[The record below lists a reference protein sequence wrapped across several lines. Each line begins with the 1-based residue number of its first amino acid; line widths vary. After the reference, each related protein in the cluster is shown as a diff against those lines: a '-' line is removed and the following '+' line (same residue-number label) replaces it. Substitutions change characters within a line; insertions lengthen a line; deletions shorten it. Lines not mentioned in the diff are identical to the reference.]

1 MIGISAG
8 LVLAMLISNFLVPL
22 ALKSINRKLSQIDIQ
37 ISFSPF
43 LLLGSVLPSLIS
55 IVLGSLKPLHL
66 AENISSISMAKYMD
80 ISKKKGK
87 LQSKN
92 SILSMAWRNVFR
104 RKKSA
109 FMVFLS
115 LFVTETV
122 YIIVNG
128 LYSGVDP
135 YAIVSESTNYDLIVK
150 SDASQNSQ
158 VLTNTL
164 WKKIADIPGV
174 RRAEIVRG
182 INEKNGLS
190 WIETKDTFLEQYSK
204 KLLKLIPNDV
214 IEEEKR
220 MHLQDHKFATVLI
233 GIGEWEF
240 NRISKKYNLNTDYGR
255 FRLGKVGLWCYG
267 PAYEDAEIVSEKA
280 NTTMLKVYPSSHN
293 GKCFVLENM
302 IEQPISVREF
312 KNKGSYL
319 DPNIIV
325 SNEILETLKNN
336 EIMEI
341 DILTENLT
349 CDERIYQILEKM
361 FENYPEVTIY
371 SKLKKVE
378 DLTDSLNTLK
388 TITTVLSFILFSVS
402 IHDFTTFINN
412 SLAVELAVLRHS

>member
-1 MIGISAG
+1 
-8 LVLAMLISNFLVPL
+8 
-22 ALKSINRKLSQIDIQ
+22 
-37 ISFSPF
+37 
-43 LLLGSVLPSLIS
+43 
-55 IVLGSLKPLHL
+55 
-66 AENISSISMAKYMD
+66 
-80 ISKKKGK
+80 
-87 LQSKN
+87 
-92 SILSMAWRNVFR
+92 
-104 RKKSA
+104 
-109 FMVFLS
+109 MVFLS

-164 WKKIADIPGV
+164 WIKIADIPSV

-255 FRLGKVGLWCYG
+255 FRLGKVGLWYYG

-319 DPNIIV
+319 APNIIV

-388 TITTVLSFILFSVS
+388 TITTVLSFILFSVNIINYTNLIYTS
-402 IHDFTTFINN
+402 ILIREK
-412 SLAVELAVLRHS
+412 ELAMLECMGMTQKQIKKMLIEEGLIYIVITSILISSLDSIIFRVAADLFSKMTGFTGSYHLLTTILTITFVMFIIAILLPLICYRSMFTDNLIERLKKNDL